1 MRHRYERTQR
11 VFHFTGLL
19 LQTLGV
25 VFLFPLVLVAGY
37 WGRLGEGQTTLVA
50 FAVPALSAFVLGWV
64 LRRVFTGGTPGTA
77 GSMLICTLGW
87 VFASA
92 FGALPFVIAIK
103 ASFLNGYFEAMSGFT
118 TTGITVFAGLDEMP
132 RSILFWRALTQWVG
146 GLGILSF
153 FLAITFKGG
162 EAHHIY
168 GAESHKIASTRPVPG
183 IFHTLKI
190 LWGIYGGFTL
200 AGIIMLT
207 LEEMPPFDAVCH
219 TLTAL
224 STGGF
229 SPHDASIAYYAGTG
243 HPHFRL
249 IEYTVILLMMLGG
262 INFLVHYRV
271 LTKDVKA
278 LWDNVEIKTWWR
290 LVTGFVV
297 IIMFDH
303 MTKSGFAATVF
314 RQPGAI
320 GLWDIEEVFR
330 HTAFQVTAILTT
342 TGFSTQDIGS
352 AFFPALSRQL
362 FLAMMIIGGCVGS
375 TGGGIKVM
383 RVVVLER
390 LMLRELFK
398 LRAPSR
404 AVRTLIVDRKPVP
417 DDEAHRTA
425 ALFFT
430 WIALL
435 AVGGGITA
443 LFSNQGALES
453 LSGMFSAL
461 GNIGPCYISNAG
473 MITLNPVVKITYIFG
488 MLAGRLEILPVL
500 LIFSGKAWR
509 G

>member
-1 MRHRYERTQR
+1 MRHRYRRTQR
-11 VFHFTGLL
+11 VFHSTGLL

-37 WGRLGEGQTTLVA
+37 WGRFGEGQVTVFA
-50 FAVPALSAFVLGWV
+50 FAVPAASAFALGWV
-64 LRRVFTGGTPGTA
+64 FRRVFTGGAPGTA
-77 GSMLICTLGW
+77 GSMLICGLGW

-92 FGALPFVIAIK
+92 FGALPFVIGVK

-118 TTGITVFAGLDEMP
+118 TTGITVFSGLNEMP
-132 RSILFWRALTQWVG
+132 RSILFWRALMQWVG

-162 EAHHIY
+162 GAHHIY

-200 AGIIMLT
+200 AGIVLLA
-207 LEEMPPFDAVCH
+207 LEAMPPFDAVCH
-219 TLTAL
+219 ALTAL

-229 SPHDASIAYYAGTG
+229 SPHDASIAYYARNG
-243 HPHFRL
+243 HPHFRA
-249 IEYTVILLMMLGG
+249 IEYTVTLLMMLGG

-271 LTKDVKA
+271 LTRDAKA

-290 LVTGFVV
+290 FVAGFVI

-303 MTKSGFAATVF
+303 MIKSGMLATVF
-314 RQPGAI
+314 RHPGTI
-320 GLWDIEEVFR
+320 SLSDIESIFR
-330 HTAFQVTAILTT
+330 KTSFQVTAILTS

-352 AFFPALSRQL
+352 GFFPALSRQL

-375 TGGGIKVM
+375 TGGGVKVM
-383 RVVVLER
+383 RVVILER

-404 AVRTLIVDRKPVP
+404 AARDLIIDKKPVP
-417 DDEAHRTA
+417 DDESHRTA

-430 WIALL
+430 WIALIG
-435 AVGGGITA
+435 VGGGITA
-443 LFSNQGALES
+443 LFSNQGVLES

-461 GNIGPCYISNAG
+461 GNIGPCYISNADLV
-473 MITLNPVVKITYIFG
+473 TLNPVVKVTYIFG

-500 LIFSGKAWR
+500 LIFSRKAWR